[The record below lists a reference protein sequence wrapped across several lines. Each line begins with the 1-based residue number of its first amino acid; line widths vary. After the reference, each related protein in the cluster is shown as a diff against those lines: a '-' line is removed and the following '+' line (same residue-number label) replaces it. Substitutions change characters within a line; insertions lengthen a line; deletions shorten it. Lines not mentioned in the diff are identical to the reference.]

1 MLNDTMLAAS
11 HTSLGLVDLDKY
23 LLGKH
28 SDKLRYILLG
38 KFQSDNTEGRF
49 GHLRKLAGGNH
60 WASVSQFY
68 EGESVVRARSLVSF
82 SCYSINEVK
91 EEMRNTQKD
100 RQNTHNIVIDKI
112 VNFLSIN
119 PIQDLHNSSVQ
130 ALSHIAGYLGR
141 CALNKNK
148 CSSCQKLLVGGDVS
162 TVSNDDSSPVQ
173 LHSTENVSHPQAES
187 NRSSREV
194 ETILDFQVE

>member
-1 MLNDTMLAAS
+1 MLNDTMLVAS
-11 HTSLGLVDLDKY
+11 HTSLGLVNLDKY

-38 KFQSDNTEGRF
+38 KFQSDNIEGRF

-68 EGESVVRARSLVSF
+68 EGESFVRARSLVSF

-119 PIQDLHNSSVQ
+119 PIQDLHNISVQ
-130 ALSHIAGYLGR
+130 AL
-141 CALNKNK
+141 
-148 CSSCQKLLVGGDVS
+148 
-162 TVSNDDSSPVQ
+162 
-173 LHSTENVSHPQAES
+173 
-187 NRSSREV
+187 
-194 ETILDFQVE
+194 